1 MRKRVTDHSM
11 SARLAQLVA
20 CLALLSGARP
30 APAPVVCAE
39 PTIEQ
44 AMHAIIMN
52 AAYIAKKTD
61 NNDPAYNN
69 VVAWFAAGDIL
80 DAAAPWMYSAPNF
93 RRDGEVC
100 CEILISRYPFIRSE
114 VCER

>member
-1 MRKRVTDHSM
+1 MT
-11 SARLAQLVA
+11 ARLTQLVA
-20 CLALLSGARP
+20 CLTLLGPAVRV
-30 APAPVVCAE
+30 APAPVVCADLSVE
-39 PTIEQ
+39 I

-52 AAYIAKKTD
+52 AAYIAKVTD
-61 NNDPAYNN
+61 QHDPAFNN
-69 VVAWFAAGDIL
+69 VVAWFACGDIL
-80 DAAAPWMYSAPNF
+80 DAAAPWMYMAPNF